1 LHKVDL
7 HVHTR
12 LSKMFAFN
20 EEVIGSLRDLGSRRG
35 LTGFALTEH
44 IHANDFWGM
53 HEALQSQYR
62 YQEGFYDLGGGFRM
76 LSGCEVTVGERVDFI
91 VVGPLDAVQSL
102 DDAFSPRLSESYF
115 PPALPFLDEVRKRGL
130 VVISAHPF
138 RPGKETA
145 KLPLD
150 EVFKRVHAVEVNGR
164 DYGTER
170 RVAALAEQHDLPVSG
185 GSDAHYYLQVGVR
198 STVVPHDELSAE
210 TLARS
215 FEDGATRAHCKRYAS
230 SVVEL
235 CQQVKRVVKA
245 RQQAEEVAA

>member
-1 LHKVDL
+1 
-7 HVHTR
+7 
-12 LSKMFAFN
+12 MFAFN
-20 EEVIGSLRDLGSRRG
+20 EGVIGRLRDLGSRRG

-53 HEALQSQYR
+53 HETLQSQYR
-62 YQEGFYDLGGGFRM
+62 YSKEGFYDLGRGFRM

-102 DDAFSPRLSESYF
+102 DDAFSPKLSESYF
-115 PPALPFLDEVRKRGL
+115 PPALQFLDEVRKRGL

-150 EVFKRVHAVEVNGR
+150 RVFAKVHAIEVNGR
-164 DYGTER
+164 DHGTER
-170 RVAALAEQHDLPVSG
+170 RVAALAEEYDKPVSG
-185 GSDAHYYLQVGVR
+185 GSDAHYYLQVGIR
-198 STVVPHDELSAE
+198 STVVPQQELNVE

-215 FEDGATRAHCKRYAS
+215 FGDAATRAHCKRYAP